1 MTTHRYCDG
10 LRRRDFIRAGVFG
23 ATGLTLSNYLQ
34 LAAAGEVD
42 PKAKTKS
49 AIFVYLGGGPTHLD
63 TFDLKPD
70 APAEIRGDFKPIKT
84 KSPGVEF
91 CELLPKLAQVTPSF
105 ALLRGVSHTL
115 AAHEFGTKYMSTG
128 NRPIPSLEY
137 PGFGS
142 VIAKELKGDPELPP
156 YVAVPNTP
164 ERAGFLG
171 IAMSAFNTTAVPRPN
186 QPFNV
191 RGLAPAGGQTPLDVD
206 RRNKLLE
213 RLDTTFKSADAKSDL
228 IHGLDRFSDQAV
240 DILASKK
247 ARDAFDIAKESP
259 SLAKSFGEDTF
270 GFGQSCLLATRLIES
285 GVRFVTINHGGW
297 DTHANNTDAM
307 KRKLPA
313 LDAGLAGLFAAL
325 ASKGLLESTT
335 VYVTGEFGRT
345 PKINARG
352 GRDHYPRSM
361 FCLLGGGGIKGGQV
375 VGASDKTGAGPKDKP
390 ITPEMVAATF
400 YKAMGIDHHKEY
412 NTNTGRPV
420 MIVRDGEPIKELLG

>member
-1 MTTHRYCDG
+1 MTMHRYCDG
-10 LRRRDFIRAGVFG
+10 LKRRDFVKAGVLG
-23 ATGLTLSNYLQ
+23 ATGLSLSNYLQ

-42 PKAKTKS
+42 PKARTKS
-49 AIFVYLGGGPTHLD
+49 AILVYLGGGPTHLD

-70 APAEIRGDFKPIKT
+70 APSEFRGDFKPMKT
-84 KSPGVEF
+84 KTPGVEF

-105 ALLRGVSHTL
+105 AVLRGVSHTL

-142 VIAKELKGDPELPP
+142 VIAKELKGEPDLPP
-156 YVAVPNTP
+156 YVAVPNSP

-171 IAMSAFNTTAVPRPN
+171 ISYSAFNTTTVPRSGA
-186 QPFNV
+186 PFNV
-191 RGLAPAGGQTPLDVD
+191 RGLSPAAGVTPLEVS

-213 RLDTTFKSADAKSDL
+213 QLDTAFGSKDTKSDL
-228 IHGLDRFSDQAV
+228 VQGLDRFSDQAV

-247 ARDAFDIAKESP
+247 ARDAFDISKESP
-259 SLAKSFGEDTF
+259 SLAKAFGDDP
-270 GFGQSCLLATRLIES
+270 FGQSCLLATRLVES
-285 GVRFVTINHGGW
+285 GVRFVTVNHGGW
-297 DTHANNTDAM
+297 DTHTNNTDAM
-307 KRKLPA
+307 KKKLPI

-345 PKINARG
+345 PKINPRG

-375 VGASDKTGAGPKDKP
+375 VGGSDKTGAGPKEKP
-390 ITPEMVAATF
+390 ITPEMVASTF
-400 YKAMGIDHHKEY
+400 YKAMGIDYHKEY
-412 NTNTGRPV
+412 KTNTGRPV
-420 MIVRDGEPIKELLG
+420 MIVRDGEAMRELLV

>member
-1 MTTHRYCDG
+1 MSTIHRYCDG
-10 LRRRDFIRAGVFG
+10 MKRRDFVRAGMLG
-23 ATGLTLSNYLQ
+23 AAGLSLSNYLQ

-70 APAEIRGDFKPIKT
+70 APAEFRGDFKPIKT
-84 KSPGVEF
+84 KSDGVEF
-91 CELLPKLAQVTPSF
+91 CELLPKLAQVTPHF

-142 VIAKELKGDPELPP
+142 VIAKELKGYPELPP

-171 IAMSAFNTTAVPRPN
+171 IAMSAFNTTAAPRPN

-191 RGLAPAGGQTPLDVD
+191 RGLAPVGGQTPLDVD

-213 RLDTTFKSADAKSDL
+213 RLDTKFKSADAKSDL

-240 DILASKK
+240 DILSSRK
-247 ARDAFDIAKESP
+247 AREAFDIAKESP
-259 SLAKSFGEDTF
+259 SLAKSFGDDP
-270 GFGQSCLLATRLIES
+270 FGQSCLLATRLVES
-285 GVRFVTINHGGW
+285 GVRFVTVNHGGW
-297 DTHANNTDAM
+297 DTHQNNTDAM
-307 KRKLPA
+307 KRKLPV

-345 PKINARG
+345 PKINPRA
-352 GRDHYPRSM
+352 GRDHYPRAM

-420 MIVRDGEPIKELLG
+420 MIVRDGEPVKELLG